1 MAGLHCEEPHPT
13 IQTEGFRSPIVL
25 IQIISSGLNRD
36 WDENSLDV
44 HIYIV
49 YCIYIYKLGM
59 TWNGWVVMSY
69 VLNHCGGLEEVIGF
83 LDLWN
88 LRRPPGRTTIPDTPW
103 DCHRTAAPL
112 TNKKPPLAVS
122 RQSRLAVPCVV
133 FGYDYDYDS
142 IIIQCL
148 YQSR

>member
-1 MAGLHCEEPHPT
+1 
-13 IQTEGFRSPIVL
+13 
-25 IQIISSGLNRD
+25 
-36 WDENSLDV
+36 
-44 HIYIV
+44 
-49 YCIYIYKLGM
+49 M